1 MTAITSQNCN
11 RMWASAQRWDIRRK
25 VHRRIAIYLHVMLPQ
40 NVFAPYYDANAA
52 DDMTGCM
59 IALYL

>member
-1 MTAITSQNCN
+1 
-11 RMWASAQRWDIRRK
+11 
-25 VHRRIAIYLHVMLPQ
+25 MLPQ